1 MYLCIM
7 EFTLQSYEILI
18 IGLMVMGLFLAIIPV
33 GRGDVRLRGYR
44 LSLILMALSFICL
57 GTYCL
62 FKAQLPRELLFI
74 PFFVNSH
81 IQVCLLG
88 MAHLNLLNLNI
99 IRKKQV
105 LLNFLPMLVCAAVY
119 AIVQSLCPFV
129 RLTSWHTLF
138 HSLSNPSVVVRV
150 LWLLVYIGQII
161 YYAFVFFRQ
170 ERIYSEELGN
180 FLSDAPGG
188 RYRLALYSFIGA
200 LMAGLD
206 SVCICLTLNKFWGGL
221 FNLIMLALYAVM
233 CAFFVQYPS
242 IFFKISGIVTDVPDE
257 ASAEG
262 ETDDGWPALKERI
275 SAEKLYLAE
284 GLTVEQLAGTL
295 HVSKHALSK
304 MINSKEGVN
313 FNTFIGGLRVAEAQ
327 SRMREHPEISFAE
340 LATAVGYSEQSNFSR
355 QFKAITGFTPGEYRK
370 RLHIG

>member
-1 MYLCIM
+1 M

-33 GRGDVRLRGYR
+33 GRGDTRLRGYR
-44 LSLILMALSFICL
+44 ISLILMALSFVCL

-62 FKAQLPRELLFI
+62 FKARLPRELLFI

-105 LLNFLPMLVCAAVY
+105 LRNFLPMLTCAAVY
-119 AIVQSLCPFV
+119 AIVQSFCPFV
-129 RLTSWHTLF
+129 RLTSWYALF

-150 LWLLVYIGQII
+150 LWLLVYIGQIV

-170 ERIYSEELGN
+170 ERTYSEELGN
-180 FLSDAPGG
+180 FLSDAPDA

-200 LMAGLD
+200 LLAGLD
-206 SVCICLTLNKFWGGL
+206 SVCICLTLDKFWGGL
-221 FNLIMLALYAVM
+221 FNLIMLALYAIM

-242 IFFKISGIVTDVPDE
+242 IFFKISGIVTEVPDE
-257 ASAEG
+257 APAGSQ
-262 ETDDGWPALKERI
+262 TDDCWPALKERI
-275 SAEKLYLAE
+275 SVEKLYLAE

-295 HVSKHALSK
+295 HVSKSALSK
-304 MINSKEGVN
+304 MINTNEGVN

-327 SRMREHPEISFAE
+327 ARMREHPEMSFAE

-370 RLHIG
+370 RLHLG

>member
-1 MYLCIM
+1 M

-33 GRGDVRLRGYR
+33 GRGDTRLRGYR
-44 LSLILMALSFICL
+44 ISLILMALSFVFL

-62 FKAQLPRELLFI
+62 FKARLPRELLFI

-105 LLNFLPMLVCAAVY
+105 LRNFLPMLTCAAVY
-119 AIVQSLCPFV
+119 TIVQSFCPFV
-129 RLTSWHTLF
+129 RLTSWYTLF

-150 LWLLVYIGQII
+150 LWLLVYIGQIV

-170 ERIYSEELGN
+170 ERTYSEELGN
-180 FLSDAPGG
+180 FLSDAPDA

-200 LMAGLD
+200 LLAGLD
-206 SVCICLTLNKFWGGL
+206 SVCICLTLDKFWGGL
-221 FNLIMLALYAVM
+221 FNLIMLALYAIM

-242 IFFKISGIVTDVPDE
+242 IFFKISSIVTEVPDE
-257 ASAEG
+257 APAGSQ
-262 ETDDGWPALKERI
+262 TDDCWPALKERI

-295 HVSKHALSK
+295 HVSKSALSK
-304 MINSKEGVN
+304 MINTNEGVN

-327 SRMREHPEISFAE
+327 ARMREHPGMSFAE

-370 RLHIG
+370 RLHLG